1 MPRLKKPNLKAD
13 VAALRAAYDKAGMNP
28 GLADLAQSSL
38 KRCLDAKD
46 YVAYGMD
53 IQYRY
58 NMIENFDPSKW

>member
-1 MPRLKKPNLKAD
+1 MPRIKKPNLKED

-28 GLADLAQSSL
+28 ALADLAQSNL
-38 KRCLDAKD
+38 KRCLDDKD